1 MATTCAIAG
10 MAVLA
15 ACVLAS
21 GWDRLEAPLPGGLP
35 LGNALS
41 AISLILAAW
50 AAVRI
55 SAPGTWVRRFA
66 AFALVIALSW
76 LPVSIALAGNL
87 ELNFDGPTGPAWLA
101 FTALAVLCSF
111 GSLVASAV
119 ACAFARARSR
129 RA

>member
-1 MATTCAIAG
+1 MAG

-15 ACVLAS
+15 ACVLVS
-21 GWDRLEAPLPGGLP
+21 GWNGLESRLPGGLP
-35 LGNALS
+35 VGNALS

-66 AFALVIALSW
+66 AFALVVALAW

-87 ELNFDGPTGPAWLA
+87 ELNFSGPAGPAWIA
-101 FTALAVLCSF
+101 FTALAVIAAY
-111 GSLVASAV
+111 GSLLAAAV
-119 ACAFARARSR
+119 ARGMARARSR
-129 RA
+129 RS